1 MTRKICYITGTRAD
15 FGLMQATLTAI
26 HKSDNLD
33 LAMLVTGMHL
43 AEQYGQTVRDIQA
56 TGLPIAACIEVDM
69 GDSTGASMARG
80 IGNMVTRFVD
90 ALVDI
95 QPDLVLL
102 LGDRGE
108 MLAGAIAAIHL
119 NIPVVHVHGGE
130 RSGTVDEPVRHA
142 ISKLSHFHF
151 TATMDARDRLI
162 RMGERGEHVFVTG
175 APGLVGLESLASVG
189 RAQLIQEVDFDPL
202 KPVALMVYHPV
213 LQEAASAGLGA
224 ARILDVLSRKGIQ
237 VLALKPNADAGSHE
251 IRQMLESRAHD
262 KHVRVVTHFPRENF
276 VSWMAAAD
284 MMIGNSS
291 AGIIEAGTFG
301 TPVINVGGRQNL
313 RERNA
318 NVLDV
323 PVDSESI
330 EHAIDWAI
338 RHGRF
343 DSLNIYGDGESA
355 LRIVNLLQNLSLN
368 GSALL
373 KSNAY

>member
-1 MTRKICYITGTRAD
+1 
-15 FGLMQATLTAI
+15 MQATLTAI
-26 HKSDNLD
+26 HKSDKLD
-33 LAMLVTGMHL
+33 LALLVTGMHL
-43 AEQYGQTVRDIQA
+43 AEQYGQTLRDIQA
-56 TGLPIAACIEVDM
+56 TGLPIAACIEVDT

-80 IGNMVTRFVD
+80 IGAMVTGFVD

-108 MLAGAIAAIHL
+108 MLAGAIAAIHM
-119 NIPVVHVHGGE
+119 NIPVVHIHGGE

-151 TATMDARDRLI
+151 AATMDAGDRLI
-162 RMGERGEHVFVTG
+162 RMGERGDHVFVTG

-189 RAQLIQEVDFDPL
+189 RAQLMQEMGFDPV

-224 ARILDVLSRKGIQ
+224 VQILDVLSRKGIQ

-251 IRQMLESRAHD
+251 IRQVLESREHD
-262 KHVRVVTHFPRENF
+262 KHVRVVTHFPRELF

-313 RERNA
+313 RDRNA
-318 NVLDV
+318 NVVDV
-323 PVDSESI
+323 QVDSEQI
-330 EHAIDWAI
+330 ERAIDWAI
-338 RHGRF
+338 CRGRF
-343 DSLNIYGDGESA
+343 DSLNIYGDGESSE
-355 LRIVNLLQNLSLN
+355 RIVNLLQNLSIN
-368 GSALL
+368 GSVLM

>member
-15 FGLMQATLTAI
+15 FGLMQATLMAI
-26 HKSDNLD
+26 HKSDKLD

-43 AEQYGQTVRDIQA
+43 AKQYGQTLRDIQA

-80 IGNMVTRFVD
+80 IGTMVMRFVD
-90 ALVDI
+90 ALVDM

-108 MLAGAIAAIHL
+108 MLAGAIAAIHM
-119 NIPVVHVHGGE
+119 NIAVVHIHGGE

-151 TATMDARDRLI
+151 AATMDARDRLI

-189 RAQLIQEVDFDPL
+189 RAQLVQEIGFDPVR
-202 KPVALMVYHPV
+202 PVALMVYHPV

-251 IRQMLESRAHD
+251 IRQVLESRQHD
-262 KHVRVVTHFPRENF
+262 KHVRVVTHFPREQF

-301 TPVINVGGRQNL
+301 TPVVNVGGRQNL

-318 NVLDV
+318 NVMDV
-323 PVDSESI
+323 SVDGEEI
-330 EHAIDWAI
+330 ERAIDWAI
-338 RHGRF
+338 GHGRF

-355 LRIVNLLQNLSLN
+355 ERIVNLLQNLPLN
-368 GSALL
+368 GSALM

>member
-15 FGLMQATLTAI
+15 FGLMQATLTTI
-26 HKSDNLD
+26 QKSDDLD
-33 LAMLVTGMHL
+33 LALLVTGMHL

-56 TGLPIAACIEVDM
+56 TGLPIAAFVEVDM
-69 GDSTGASMARG
+69 GDSTGASMARV
-80 IGNMVTRFVD
+80 IGTMMTRFVD
-90 ALVDI
+90 ALADI

-119 NIPVVHVHGGE
+119 NIPVVHIHGGE

-151 TATMDARDRLI
+151 TATVDARDRLI
-162 RMGERGEHVFVTG
+162 RMGEHGDHVFVTG

-189 RAQLIQEVDFDPL
+189 RAQLMQEMGFDPVKL
-202 KPVALMVYHPV
+202 VALMIYHPV

-224 ARILDVLSRKGIQ
+224 AGILDALSRRGIQ
-237 VLALKPNADAGSHE
+237 VIALKPNADAGSHE
-251 IRQMLESRAHD
+251 IRKVLESPVHD
-262 KHVRVVTHFPRENF
+262 KHVRVVTHFPREHF

-284 MMIGNSS
+284 VMIGNSS

-318 NVLDV
+318 NVMDV
-323 PVDSESI
+323 PVDGEQI
-330 EHAIDWAI
+330 ERAIDWAI
-338 RHGRF
+338 GHGRF
-343 DSLNIYGDGESA
+343 DSLNIYGDGASDE
-355 LRIVNLLQNLSLN
+355 RIVNLLQNLPLN
-368 GSALL
+368 GSVLM